1 MEGITQVK
9 QFVLGI
15 DPGKNGGIVGLTNGH
30 INLIDKMPQT
40 PVDMWGYFK
49 SSGLHLLLKSTEI
62 KSYVY
67 IEDVH
72 SMPTDGV
79 RSAFTFG
86 RGVGLL
92 DGVLSFYPV
101 DIIRVTPATW
111 MGKLEIKRLGE
122 ETRYNFKKRLVEIA
136 QGMAPV
142 VDRNKIN
149 LQTADAFLIAKYGEL
164 NEKTNSETTL

>member
-1 MEGITQVK
+1 MK

-15 DPGKNGGIVGLTNGH
+15 DPGKNGGIVGLTNGN

-40 PVDMWGYFK
+40 PVEMWGYFK
-49 SSGLHLLLKSTEI
+49 SSGLHLLLKSTES
-62 KSYVY
+62 KSYVF

-101 DIIRVTPATW
+101 DIIRVIPSKW
-111 MGKLEIKRLGE
+111 MDALGCKRDGDE
-122 ETRYNFKKRLVEIA
+122 SRYNYKKRLVEKAKSLAPIA
-136 QGMAPV
+136 S
-142 VDRNKIN
+142 RNKIN
-149 LQTADAFLIAKYGEL
+149 LSTADAFLIAKYGEQWL
-164 NEKTNSETTL
+164 RSKGGEL

>member
-1 MEGITQVK
+1 MK

-49 SSGLHLLLKSTEI
+49 TSGLHLLLKSTEI
-62 KSYVY
+62 KSYVF

-86 RGVGLL
+86 RQVGLL
-92 DGVLSFYPV
+92 DGVLSHYPV
-101 DIIRVTPATW
+101 DVIRVIPSKW
-111 MGKLEIKRLGE
+111 MDALGVKRDGDE
-122 ETRYNFKKRLVEIA
+122 SRYNYKKRLVEKA
-136 QGMAPV
+136 KSMAPV
-142 VDRNKIN
+142 SDRDKIN
-149 LQTADAFLIAKYGEL
+149 LTTADAFLIARYGEQWL
-164 NEKTNSETTL
+164 RLQDGEL

>member
-1 MEGITQVK
+1 MK

-40 PVDMWGYFK
+40 PAEMWGYFE
-49 SSGLHLLLKSTEI
+49 SSGLRLMLKSKENI
-62 KSYVY
+62 YVF

-86 RGVGLL
+86 RQLGYLDMVLATCDVG
-92 DGVLSFYPV
+92 PT
-101 DIIRVTPATW
+101 RVVPTKW
-111 MGKLEIKRLGE
+111 MDALGCKRE
-122 ETRYNFKKRLVEIA
+122 RDETRYNYKKRLVEKA
-136 QGMAPV
+136 KSLAPV
-142 VDRNKIN
+142 SHRDKIN
-149 LQTADAFLIAKYGEL
+149 LATADAFLIAKYGEL
-164 NEKTNSETTL
+164 QLP

>member
-1 MEGITQVK
+1 MKT
-9 QFVLGI
+9 FTLGI

-40 PVDMWGYFK
+40 PDDMWGYFK
-49 SSGLHLLLKSTEI
+49 NSGLHLILRSLEVKSN
-62 KSYVY
+62 VY

-101 DIIRVTPATW
+101 DIIRVTPSVW
-111 MGKLEIKRLGE
+111 MDFYKIKRDKVE
-122 ETRYNFKKRLVEIA
+122 SRYNFKKRLVEEA
-136 QGMAPV
+136 KRLAPV
-142 VDRNKIN
+142 SDRDKIN
-149 LQTADAFLIAKYGEL
+149 LQTADAFLIARYGEL
-164 NEKTNSETTL
+164 NDKN